1 MPARLGRSAAPG
13 GDPLP
18 LLASLP
24 DEPLPEPSEGRLPDR
39 TPAPTVEAAPAP
51 GAPGT
56 GCPRAVS
63 APAAT
68 PAGPPGASP
77 AGAGGDGSGGEASGG
92 EDGWD
97 RPSPTPVAR
106 PPPPGRPSGRGG
118 GGGSARLCPSRLRLR
133 TRGGR
138 SGPSPLPAPSGP
150 SPPRPPGP
158 CARRPRCPAWAPS
171 STAPTLGPRHP
182 APRLRTAPAPHRRA
196 GRVAR
201 PAPGPGG
208 SGERGSR
215 SAGGRGRWRRAAVG
229 ARRPTGLL
237 GPAGGG
243 GTPAGSPGA
252 PPRPLPWGGPA
263 ASASSPESPPP
274 WIPPGHRPLLCPPPS
289 PSGQPGHGPPPPRAL
304 PSGPARPPPPA
315 PRPLARSAAPRRPPA
330 RRPAPGSAMP
340 GPGTTSGRRP
350 RLRGGRARRGGP
362 GRKRSR
368 WRRRGSRGA
377 MPLIP
382 RSPRDPASGPAGDRT
397 ARISASFAR
406 PEAGTLADSAS
417 RGVLASEAE
426 ASGSATGVP
435 SVPSVLP
442 SAPPGSRRDL
452 GVSGWADGTPPPG
465 ATGAGEPSASPGP
478 APFAEIPPFSL
489 RGAAGVSEG
498 GPGRG
503 PDSAPGPP
511 RTASPEPPGA
521 ASAASGGPARGPPAG
536 TPVLPWPA
544 RTADLYGSDVPSV
557 PTDAGSE
564 LPPSRTGPA
573 SGPLAVPETAPTP
586 VPDSGALSAS
596 AWKAAASAAPE
607 SSPAFPASRGPPSEG
622 TRPRAVPSRGLS
634 EDDAPGPSSPS
645 AAPVRTE
652 GPASPPPPRP
662 AGGGPRPASPGP
674 PLSGILPGRELGVS
688 SGPWPP
694 SPSPPVPEVTP
705 SSSPSGLEASSGGPA
720 LGHLSVAPGVAGVAS
735 VTPALTATP
744 GVGPGDPGPTLGT
757 PSAPPLPSTGA
768 SGTPALLPSVTPSAP
783 PLPSPG
789 AAGTPP
795 RPSVGSPGAPPLPSR
810 EPPSVPPFPSRGTP
824 STSTL
829 PFPETPGTPPLQ
841 SGGFPDESPL
851 PFPGT
856 PGIPPFPSPGASRG
870 SPLPFPESPGTPL
883 LPSVGFPSTSPLPFP
898 GTLGTPPL
906 PSPGAPGSA
915 PLPSPGSPGTPPFP
929 SPGAPGSAPLP
940 SPGSPGTP
948 PFPSP
953 GAPGSSPLPSPGAPG
968 TPPFPSPGAPGSSP
982 LPSPGAPGTPP
993 FPSPGAPGSS
1003 PLPSPGAPGTPS
1015 FPSPG
1020 APGSSPLPSP
1030 GTPGVPGPVI
1040 VTPTPAA
1047 TRQPYVCDITV
1058 PDAYLI
1064 TAVLARRA
1072 VQEYIIM
1079 AIKEV
1084 LRLQFG
1090 RAVELEVYEIFPEF
1104 SFLVTSGPFVYT
1116 AIAVVNVLINSSL
1129 VRHRTPLILSVQPA
1143 FSVPSARYQVQTV
1156 LQFVPRGMD
1165 PRFCNFTQ
1173 RVERGLRTAFAEV
1186 RKQQRETHDF
1196 TVQILNVTVGTP
1208 WTGPRQGPVSVVFA
1222 VRGRDGFLNGSE
1234 VSELLRNLS
1243 RVEFSFY
1250 LGFPVQQIA
1259 EPFQYPQLNVSHLMK
1274 SSWVRTVLL
1283 GVIERR
1289 LQSDVFRAEME
1300 RKLARVLSEAL
1311 AGRRLWRRASFAGSR
1326 VVQVV
1331 NVSRLEGDD
1340 SPVQLVYFV
1349 EDQDGQRLGAAAA
1362 SGLINRVDLQRAAII
1377 LGYRIRGS
1385 LAQPLDRARGLPPE
1399 SRSNNL
1405 WIVVGV
1411 AGPAVVVVAVLVI
1424 LYWKLCRTDKLDFQT
1439 DPSGNV
1445 QPRQKLQ
1452 VPSVKGFDFAKQ
1464 HLGQHSKDDILT
1476 LQEPDAPPPPGPGK
1490 EPAPPPS
1497 ENGEVAGPAGNP
1509 AAKAPP
1515 PTRRRGRVSP
1525 SDADSSESEPS
1536 SEREATDE
1544 AAGLPAPAARASRE
1558 PKSGPLVSG
1567 GGNEL
1572 PSSASLFEHVDRMP
1586 RAPEPARRLPGK
1598 IQLIAMQPI
1607 PAPPL
1612 ADPALSDRVAETNKM
1627 NKEIQTALR
1636 HKSEIEHHRNKI
1648 RLRAKRRGH
1657 YEFPVADDLA
1667 SGDSRERHRVYRKA
1681 QMQIDKILDPGAG
1694 VPSVFIEPRKSSRAK
1709 RSPKLRRRHPAASGG
1724 PADAERD
1731 RLLTTDSDGTCK
1743 RPPGVHNSAYVS
1755 DPDLP
1760 AEPRTPSSEDPGG
1773 DADRPGGPSQYVP
1786 PRPSIEEAR
1795 HTMHCLLDDAFA
1807 LVAPGGPCAT
1817 PPVAR
1822 APPGQPRHPR
1832 SRREASRPV
1841 GSRVGG
1847 PQPQPPLRR
1856 LRSDAPAGS
1865 SPGPEARFRSRLPPT
1880 PRAPAAGAGCPLRH
1894 PRGSRRAAAIRGP
1907 TPAHRGRHRAP
1918 GAAARPAG
1926 PPRPRR
1932 SPARGRP
1939 DRKSRARPVRGA
1951 GLALARWPGAGSEE
1965 RRGQLCAGSPR
1976 IPFLLP
1982 VSGAQDASAGALG
1995 PHGPPGSRPLP
2006 RHRGGPTP
2014 GPLLGLPDQSHP
2026 RGAVALGPE
2035 TERGGSLPQLT
2046 APAGAP
2052 SASRG
2057 SKAAGSPRCRELPG
2071 PRGAPLPCRL
2081 APGPAGPDFTCRG
2094 SEAKGSPPGETRP
2107 IQSSRQKGSVGN
2119 S

>member
-1 MPARLGRSAAPG
+1 MAESGGRRPAAHRAPRPGRRRGDSGREPRGAPTTPPVGWTGGLSLFPGIAPTLDPTRPPAAPLSASLSVRSAGTWASPSASPPERPG
-13 GDPLP
+13 PP
-18 LLASLP
+18 PASGP
-24 DEPLPEPSEGRLPDR
+24 P
-39 TPAPTVEAAPAP
+39 TPCALCGPPPAP
-51 GAPGT
+51 GPSAGPGERDAGSGDDLGTPTSAPG
-56 GCPRAVS
+56 R
-63 APAAT
+63 
-68 PAGPPGASP
+68 AGP
-77 AGAGGDGSGGEASGG
+77 
-92 EDGWD
+92 
-97 RPSPTPVAR
+97 
-106 PPPPGRPSGRGG
+106 
-118 GGGSARLCPSRLRLR
+118 
-133 TRGGR
+133 
-138 SGPSPLPAPSGP
+138 
-150 SPPRPPGP
+150 
-158 CARRPRCPAWAPS
+158 ARRPRPETESLEEAWEPGGDAFDSSFPS
-171 STAPTLGPRHP
+171 RPGVRSSS
-182 APRLRTAPAPHRRA
+182 
-196 GRVAR
+196 R
-201 PAPGPGG
+201 PA
-208 SGERGSR
+208 GEP
-215 SAGGRGRWRRAAVG
+215 W
-229 ARRPTGLL
+229 PT
-237 GPAGGG
+237 A
-243 GTPAGSPGA
+243 TPAAATGA
-252 PPRPLPWGGPA
+252 
-263 ASASSPESPPP
+263 
-274 WIPPGHRPLLCPPPS
+274 
-289 PSGQPGHGPPPPRAL
+289 
-304 PSGPARPPPPA
+304 
-315 PRPLARSAAPRRPPA
+315 
-330 RRPAPGSAMP
+330 
-340 GPGTTSGRRP
+340 
-350 RLRGGRARRGGP
+350 
-362 GRKRSR
+362 
-368 WRRRGSRGA
+368 
-377 MPLIP
+377 
-382 RSPRDPASGPAGDRT
+382 GPAGDRT

-1497 ENGEVAGPAGNP
+1497 ENGEVWPSSAGSGPVEAGRAGPSTG
-1509 AAKAPP
+1509 
-1515 PTRRRGRVSP
+1515 
-1525 SDADSSESEPS
+1525 SEPGGVRDRGPGALRNRS
-1536 SEREATDE
+1536 TP
-1544 AAGLPAPAARASRE
+1544 LVP
-1558 PKSGPLVSG
+1558 GPLVSG

-1743 RPPGVHNSAYVS
+1743 RPPGVHNSAYVVRGGDPS

-1847 PQPQPPLRR
+1847 PQPQPREWEPFARYDGYGLTPQP
-1856 LRSDAPAGS
+1856 APAPAQRPGFGPGFLPPPEPQQPAPGAPFATRGVPVEQLPSVARPRPIGGATGPQAQQLVPLDLPGRVGAQPADVPTGRAGPGQCGGPGWPSLGGREQGVRRGEASCVLGVQEYPS
-1865 SPGPEARFRSRLPPT
+1865 SSLFPGPRTLAREPSAPT
-1880 PRAPAAGAGCPLRH
+1880 
-1894 PRGSRRAAAIRGP
+1894 
-1907 TPAHRGRHRAP
+1907 AHRGP
-1918 GAAARPAG
+1918 GLSPGTAADPPPAHSSASLIKAI
-1926 PPRPRR
+1926 REELLR
-1932 SPARGRP
+1932 
-1939 DRKSRARPVRGA
+1939 
-1951 GLALARWPGAGSEE
+1951 LA
-1965 RRGQLCAGSPR
+1965 QK
-1976 IPFLLP
+1976 
-1982 VSGAQDASAGALG
+1982 
-1995 PHGPPGSRPLP
+1995 
-2006 RHRGGPTP
+2006 
-2014 GPLLGLPDQSHP
+2014 QS
-2026 RGAVALGPE
+2026 V
-2035 TERGGSLPQLT
+2035 
-2046 APAGAP
+2046 GAP
-2052 SASRG
+2052 FHS
-2057 SKAAGSPRCRELPG
+2057 
-2071 PRGAPLPCRL
+2071 
-2081 APGPAGPDFTCRG
+2081 
-2094 SEAKGSPPGETRP
+2094 
-2107 IQSSRQKGSVGN
+2107 
-2119 S
+2119 